1 MKSRQSKKSAALH
14 KAAQLALFPLTARL
28 RRIRPELNEWRFYA
42 MSVQP
47 DLFGGAALVRQW
59 GRIGTTG
66 SQCLDL
72 YPDEGTAINALS
84 KNGPL
89 SAETRLYARRWSGL
103 TQGQC
108 GSCMALRQTPFIE
121 RAGTTRQHCFTT
133 CPPCR
138 GGKTFGIPMSSHG
151 AITGRDG
158 KSSARICT
166 KKFLTVRAHRTF
178 GSRSKAVSIRF

>member
-1 MKSRQSKKSAALH
+1 MGRTVMKSRQSKKSAALH

-59 GRIGTTG
+59 DRIGTTG

-84 KNGPL
+84 KMVRYRQKRGYTL
-89 SAETRLYARRWSGL
+89 AV
-103 TQGQC
+103 GQ
-108 GSCMALRQTPFIE
+108 
-121 RAGTTRQHCFTT
+121 
-133 CPPCR
+133 
-138 GGKTFGIPMSSHG
+138 
-151 AITGRDG
+151 D
-158 KSSARICT
+158 
-166 KKFLTVRAHRTF
+166 
-178 GSRSKAVSIRF
+178 

>member
-59 GRIGTTG
+59 GRIGTMG

-72 YPDEGTAINALS
+72 YPDEGAAVNALT
-84 KNGPL
+84 
-89 SAETRLYARRWSGL
+89 AMIRYRLK
-103 TQGQC
+103 
-108 GSCMALRQTPFIE
+108 
-121 RAGTTRQHCFTT
+121 
-133 CPPCR
+133 R
-138 GGKTFGIPMSSHG
+138 GYTLAQP
-151 AITGRDG
+151 
-158 KSSARICT
+158 
-166 KKFLTVRAHRTF
+166 
-178 GSRSKAVSIRF
+178 